1 MERGRG
7 VAAGHYGRGLAGRAG
22 ACVARRPT
30 RLPSSCSSCGMP
42 RSRASNSRASRASR
56 LPMLR
61 QRPSL
66 GNSLGTYRIGAYT
79 LGEVRDLIQN
89 RAWQLGLG
97 ADVTMYSK
105 PASLD
110 LAYGKHPLSF
120 QIFSA
125 DAAGTLRAATSRTL
139 RKQYCSEGFRRRIF
153 CAKASPFGGECPSMI
168 QALKT
173 LRAVQ
178 WAMLASIVLYGILG
192 EVVGPVPRGV
202 DPSLSYLFTTLAV
215 AVVGVILVVRR
226 TLVLRAGQSLR
237 ARPDDS
243 LSLNHWRTGYIATY
257 ALCEALALFGLIL
270 RFRGSSWQQSILY
283 YLGGFVLLL
292 FFRPRQPDGI

>member
-1 MERGRG
+1 MRCPPPDQVTFILFILRDATVTRQQVPHPPTSNAASAAIIGQFPWYLQDRG
-7 VAAGHYGRGLAGRAG
+7 VHAWR
-22 ACVARRPT
+22 
-30 RLPSSCSSCGMP
+30 
-42 RSRASNSRASRASR
+42 
-56 LPMLR
+56 
-61 QRPSL
+61 
-66 GNSLGTYRIGAYT
+66 
-79 LGEVRDLIQN
+79 VRDLIQESHLATGAG
-89 RAWQLGLG
+89 RGCDDVFETSLTGLG
-97 ADVTMYSK
+97 VRQTSGLIPD
-105 PASLD
+105 
-110 LAYGKHPLSF
+110 
-120 QIFSA
+120 ISA
-125 DAAGTLRAATSRTL
+125 DAPGTLRAATSRTS

-226 TLVLRAGQSLR
+226 TLVRRAGQSLR

-292 FFRPRQPDGI
+292 FFRPRQPDSI

>member
-1 MERGRG
+1 MLPLVPMAAGLPGEQAHEFPAARPGYLHPVILRDATVTRQQLPRHPTTNAASAAIIGQFPWYLQDWLGAGHDPESRLATGAGRG
-7 VAAGHYGRGLAGRAG
+7 CDDVLETSLAGLG
-22 ACVARRPT
+22 V
-30 RLPSSCSSCGMP
+30 
-42 RSRASNSRASRASR
+42 
-56 LPMLR
+56 R
-61 QRPSL
+61 QTS
-66 GNSLGTYRIGAYT
+66 G
-79 LGEVRDLIQN
+79 LIP
-89 RAWQLGLG
+89 
-97 ADVTMYSK
+97 D
-105 PASLD
+105 
-110 LAYGKHPLSF
+110 
-120 QIFSA
+120 ISA

-226 TLVLRAGQSLR
+226 TLVRRAGQSLR

-292 FFRPRQPDGI
+292 FFRPRQPDSI